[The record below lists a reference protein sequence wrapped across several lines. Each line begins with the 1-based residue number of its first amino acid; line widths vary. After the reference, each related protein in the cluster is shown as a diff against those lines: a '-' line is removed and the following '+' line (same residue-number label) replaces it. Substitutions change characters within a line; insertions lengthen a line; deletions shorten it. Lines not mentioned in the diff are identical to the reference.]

1 MDLFTYTPGGHETI
15 DAFNLRLAKYAADQN
30 VTGVQASII
39 ANTLVLSLATDE
51 DIPSPILLRPFVT
64 LVGQAGLA
72 TLETALSAV
81 LDAIKAEDKPDDDI
95 TSIPIECKVYDA
107 LDVPTGMQG
116 YAVFLIGV
124 GELEHDD

>member
-15 DAFNLRLAKYAADQN
+15 DAFNMRLAKYAADQN
-30 VTGVQASII
+30 VTGVQASVIGG
-39 ANTLVLSLATDE
+39 TLVLSLALDD
-51 DIPSPILLRPFVT
+51 DIPSPILLRPFVA
-64 LVGQAGLA
+64 LVAQAGLP

-81 LDAIKAEDKPDDDI
+81 LDAIKAEDKPDEDI

-107 LDVPTGMQG
+107 PHAPTGMLG

-124 GELEHDD
+124 GELEVGE